1 MLASDM
7 NRRGFLAH
15 AGAAFL
21 AFRACGQTAIEPA
34 DGPATLEGLIASRR
48 IINVHEHI
56 QDVENAEWL
65 VEAMNQTGIGR
76 TVLVGSSLFT
86 LRLDERAGFTQYD
99 ENNEALLEIVKRWP
113 GRFEAWP
120 TLDPLDEGHMTKVR
134 SLIARG
140 ATGVKLYLGHG
151 YRTFYSRRYMFHV
164 MALDDPRMLPLYVYC
179 ERHFVPICMHVNPDR
194 PGFADEF
201 VAVLKAFPNLKVL
214 CPHWILSTIR
224 YLRLREL
231 LDVFPNLYVDI
242 SFGHDDYLRDGIFR
256 ISQDPERFR
265 RIFSD
270 FPTRF
275 MFGTDY
281 VVTHYRPR
289 TLEWFK
295 ERTVIYYDMLSRA
308 QYAASLAAG
317 ATLRGLALSG
327 TLLENILYRN
337 FERFMTLQPQDT
349 VIRRDLDWSQMNT
362 PRYPRKPGEA
372 LPPS

>member
-1 MLASDM
+1 MRVENHTRRNFLQLSAATLLASQV
-7 NRRGFLAH
+7 G
-15 AGAAFL
+15 
-21 AFRACGQTAIEPA
+21 GQTPVEPNT
-34 DGPATLEGLIASRR
+34 GPSLLEHLIAERR

-56 QDVENAEWL
+56 QDAENAAFL

-86 LRLDERAGFTQYD
+86 LRLDERAGFTRYD
-99 ENNEALLEIVKRWP
+99 ENNEALLEIAKRWP

-120 TLDPLDEGHMTKVR
+120 TLDPLDAEYMPKIR
-134 SLIARG
+134 SLLARG
-140 ATGVKLYLGHG
+140 ASGVKLYLGHG

-164 MALDDPRMLPLYVYC
+164 MALDDPRMLPLYVHC

-201 VAVLKAFPNLKVL
+201 IAVLRAFPNLKVL

-224 YLRLREL
+224 HTRLREFL
-231 LDVFPNLYVDI
+231 EVFPNLHVDI

-265 RIFSD
+265 RIIAD

-275 MFGTDY
+275 FFGTDY
-281 VVTHYRPR
+281 VITHYRPR

-295 ERTVIYYDMLSRA
+295 ERTAIYYDLLSRT
-308 QYAASLAAG
+308 QYAAPLAAG
-317 ATLRGLALSG
+317 ATLRGLALPAA
-327 TLLENILYRN
+327 LLENILYRN
-337 FERFMTLQPQDT
+337 FERFMALRPKDT
-349 VIRRDLDWSQMNT
+349 VIRREIDWSQMNT

-372 LPPS
+372 LAPM